1 MWGVAITL
9 YCYNDWCLFFPIAY
23 SLITLVMKE
32 LSHYLQL
39 LAIGLTSSTWSK
51 SIVYVV
57 SCVIVYVAM
66 GMMVAIT
73 LGGLLT

>member
-1 MWGVAITL
+1 MMVWYEGSGHHTVL
-9 YCYNDWCLFFPIAY
+9 E
-23 SLITLVMKE
+23 E

-57 SCVIVYVAM
+57 GCVIVHVAM
-66 GMMVAIT
+66 GMMVTIT
-73 LGGLLT
+73 LGGLLTLL